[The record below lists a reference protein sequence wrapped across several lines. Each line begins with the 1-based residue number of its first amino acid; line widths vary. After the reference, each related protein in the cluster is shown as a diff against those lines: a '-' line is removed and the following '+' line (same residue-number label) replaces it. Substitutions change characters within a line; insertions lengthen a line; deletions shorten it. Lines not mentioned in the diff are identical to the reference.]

1 YELKV
6 CSINNFEETVFLH
19 DVPEDVKQRNIKNVK
34 YHFSEEEKLV
44 QDWEKYFN
52 NIIYWY
58 IRSIPVRRFS
68 GT

>member
-1 YELKV
+1 V
-6 CSINNFEETVFLH
+6 CSINNFDETVFLH

-58 IRSIPVRRFS
+58 IRRRGIF
-68 GT
+68 